1 MFVIKK
7 RIISCALLLLFV
19 LVASASANQDSVR
32 RSVVRIYTEGV
43 ESSGDE
49 FTATGTGFAVGSKQA
64 PVEYFVTN
72 DHVVENAKSTY
83 IIMDGEGTLLPCEIV
98 ATSDKRDLA
107 LLRLK
112 TPTTEREASVLRP
125 FDAQEMAMS
134 TESVWAY
141 GYPGVVDVLVT
152 GGSSDSLASS
162 MSDLSVTTGTITRID
177 FRAKTGEGEQIIH
190 DASVSGGNSGGPLVD
205 KDGYVLGVNTWAV
218 ASSRET
224 NNADVYGA
232 ISVNEVITFLDA
244 QGIGYTTVESLEKGE
259 DNANGIQ
266 KGETETTEDEDQSED
281 GTNGQTIGV
290 IIGAAA
296 LAIGVLIAL
305 IRSAKAKK
313 AGADSQARKDREK
326 EKEKE
331 KEKDRE
337 DKTRPQDEKEKRR
350 FALICESGALVGHA
364 PFELGDTTVIGR
376 DPQRCT
382 IVFPRDTKG
391 VSHVHC
397 TLFCQNGMVV
407 VRDENSSFGT
417 RVDQVRLEPGRTM
430 VLYPGQRLYLGSDR
444 QVMMLI
450 S

>member
-7 RIISCALLLLFV
+7 RIMSCALLLLFV
-19 LVASASANQDSVR
+19 LAATASANQDSVR

-43 ESSGDE
+43 ESSGEE

-72 DHVVENAKSTY
+72 DHVVEDAKNTY
-83 IIMDGEGTLLPCEIV
+83 IIMDEEGTLLPCEIV

-232 ISVNEVITFLDA
+232 ISVNEVVTFLDA
-244 QGIGYTTVESLEKGE
+244 QGIGYTTVESLEKAE

-266 KGETETTEDEDQSED
+266 KDETEPAPEEVEEEPESD
-281 GTNGQTIGV
+281 TNWRKIG
-290 IIGAAA
+290 IIAGAAVI
-296 LAIGVLIAL
+296 AIGVVIAL
-305 IRSAKAKK
+305 VRAAGAKK
-313 AGADSQARKDREK
+313 DKAGKDRNK
-326 EKEKE
+326 DKNKD
-331 KEKDRE
+331 KEKDGI
-337 DKTRPQDEKEKRR
+337 DKTRPDDEQAKQR
-350 FALICESGALVGHA
+350 FALICETGALVGSA
-364 PFELGDTTVIGR
+364 PFKLGDTTVIGR
-376 DPQRCT
+376 DPQRCN

-417 RVDQVRLEPGRTM
+417 KVDRVRLEPGKTA
-430 VLYPGQRLYLGSDR
+430 VLYPGQRLYLGSDN
-444 QVMMLI
+444 QVMLLI